1 MALDD
6 LQAVI
11 ESLRVKIESHRAHL
25 SENETRTR
33 QVLIDPLLKELGW
46 DVSDPDQ
53 VELEYSAGGGRAD
66 YALMS
71 EGRPVA
77 VIEAKRLGY
86 RLDQN
91 ETMQVLNYA
100 NSRGI
105 AHMAV
110 TNGDE
115 WRMYD
120 VFAHKPIEDRVIME
134 FSITRTPAHESA
146 LQSLRIWNPNLSS
159 RSGPVGA
166 SESIVQTTSSP
177 EGINSTQIET
187 AYSVESTSPSI
198 RDESLP
204 RGISSDESDLN
215 DDESDF
221 VESIASL
228 AGQERISGAAR
239 SNLQDTGWI
248 PLSEVDTGWY
258 RPSPKSVRFPDDST
272 VSLSG
277 KVKDLLIEVATWLA
291 QETDANGWSNLS
303 GGLGNAIS
311 FSGSGLRQPVRLP
324 NGMYFDTF
332 GSWAQAA
339 RWCKQLMDHFGY
351 KLNSLYVRFDP
362 PPTLR
367 DGTPITQS
375 AQRETTRG
383 RFASGGGT
391 VSHPD
396 RYIGKQN
403 PRDLRVARESRE
415 TPGWHSLADRNW
427 SATGAKPQ
435 SLKIDGHA
443 YMVSSWADFT
453 QTIGKWLTDSNK
465 LVPNDCPVSVTHT
478 TKKCFVNT
486 APVNPDGS
494 VFRSARELSNG
505 MWIETATGAQQH
517 INYARQ
523 LLNLYNVDLHTVEVH
538 LISA

>member
-11 ESLRVKIESHRAHL
+11 ESLQVKIESHRAHL

-33 QVLIDPLLKELGW
+33 QVLIDPLLRELGW

-53 VELEYSAGGGRAD
+53 VQLEYSAGGGRAD

-71 EGRPVA
+71 QGKPVA

-86 RLDQN
+86 RLDQS

-120 VFAHKPIEDRVIME
+120 VFDQKAIEERVIME

-159 RSGPVGA
+159 GSGPVGA
-166 SESIVQTTSSP
+166 SESIVKTVSTPESLTRPRVETDYSEESSSP
-177 EGINSTQIET
+177 
-187 AYSVESTSPSI
+187 PI
-198 RDESLP
+198 RDESLS
-204 RGISSDESDLN
+204 RGIDSDESDLN
-215 DDESDF
+215 DDETAF
-221 VESIASL
+221 VRSITSL
-228 AGQERISGAAR
+228 EGTEITS
-239 SNLQDTGWI
+239 SVSSYNLQDTDWI

-258 RPSPKSVRFPDDST
+258 RPSPKSLRFPDDST
-272 VSLSG
+272 ISLSG
-277 KVKDLLIEVATWLA
+277 KGKDLLIEIAMWLA
-291 QETDANGWSNLS
+291 QETDVNGWSSLS
-303 GGLGNAIS
+303 RGLGNAIS
-311 FSGSGLRQPVRLP
+311 FSGSGFRQPVRLP

-332 GSWAQAA
+332 GSWGQVV
-339 RWCKQLMDHFGY
+339 RWSKQLLGHFGY
-351 KLNSLYVRFDP
+351 KLNSVYVRFDP

-367 DGTPITQS
+367 DGTPATQS
-375 AQRETTRG
+375 SKIETTG
-383 RFASGGGT
+383 NRFAVSGGT
-391 VSHPD
+391 VSYPD

-403 PRDLRVARESRE
+403 PRDLRSTRKSQEPSD
-415 TPGWHSLADRNW
+415 WYSLADRHW
-427 SATGAKPQ
+427 SATGSKPQ
-435 SLKIDGHA
+435 SLKIDGST
-443 YMVSSWADFT
+443 YTVSSWADFT
-453 QTIGKWLTDSNK
+453 QTIGKYLTDSNK

-486 APVNPDGS
+486 SPVNPDGTM
-494 VFRSARELSNG
+494 FRSARELSNG

-523 LLNLYNVDLHTVEVH
+523 LLNLYNMDLNIFVIH
-538 LISA
+538 LTKA